1 MRFDLIPE
9 RDRFILGWHTQP
21 DASRAEFSRPE
32 WRWPF
37 RLHRTGQTFLNSLLR
52 ACRAA
57 IPLANDLHPIGH
69 QTGNDERQGSKA
81 RAAES

>member
-9 RDRFILGWHTQP
+9 RDRFIPGWHTRP

-37 RLHRTGQTFLNSLLR
+37 RLYRTGQTFLNSLLR

>member
-9 RDRFILGWHTQP
+9 RDRFIPGWHTRP

-37 RLHRTGQTFLNSLLR
+37 RLYRTGQTFLNILR
-52 ACRAA
+52 QAYCAA
-57 IPLANDLHPIGH
+57 IRLANDLHPIGH
-69 QTGNDERQGSKA
+69 QIGNDERQGSKA
-81 RAAES
+81 RATES